1 MKKRKALALL
11 LAAGLCL
18 TGLSACSNA
27 NSSKTVRL
35 ATMTD
40 EEGRIL
46 GSMMQLLLE
55 DNGYKVDSK
64 VGTFNNTT
72 LMRRA
77 IQDKQADLSLDYT
90 GRGMMF
96 IENVDVSKY
105 QQDLETAYQTTKE
118 ADEKNGIVW
127 LAYAPFNNTD
137 GIAVSKTWSEEN
149 NVKTFEDFAKYVNDG
164 KEMKLAI
171 LGDNSY
177 VTTAPT
183 CLPGWEE
190 TYGFK
195 LNPDQVIVGVQDAQ
209 TMAAQHIDGVV
220 AAHVYT
226 TYGSIEALNLVV
238 IEDTKH
244 VSPIYS
250 PAPIIAKDFL
260 DKHPDIAGI
269 LEPTFKSIDSQKMMD
284 LNAKLSVDGIS
295 EKELA
300 KQYLQENG
308 FLK

>member
-1 MKKRKALALL
+1 MKKTRALALFL
-11 LAAGLCL
+11 VAGLSI
-18 TGLSACSNA
+18 TSLSACASSNT
-27 NSSKTVRL
+27 KTVRL

-55 DNGYKVDSK
+55 DKGYKVDSK

-72 LMRRA
+72 LMRKA
-77 IQDKQADLSLDYT
+77 IKDNQADLSLDYT

-96 IENVDVSKY
+96 IENVDITKD

-118 ADEKNGIVW
+118 ADEKNGIIW
-127 LAYAPFNNTD
+127 LSYAPFNNTD
-137 GIAVSKTWSEEN
+137 GIAVSKSWSEAN
-149 NVKTFEDFAKYVNDG
+149 NVKTFEDFAKYVNSG
-164 KEMKLAI
+164 KDMKLAI

-177 VTTAPT
+177 VTSTPT

-190 TYGFK
+190 TYKFK
-195 LNPDQVIVGVQDAQ
+195 LKPEQVVVGVQDAQ
-209 TMAAQHIDGVV
+209 TMAAENIDGVV

-238 IEDTKH
+238 IEDTEH

-250 PAPIIAKDFL
+250 PAPIVSKAYL
-260 DKHPDIAGI
+260 DKHPDIAEI
-269 LEPTFKSIDSQKMMD
+269 LEPAFKSIDATTMID
-284 LNAKLSVDGIS
+284 LNAKLSVEGVS
-295 EKELA
+295 EKDLA
-300 KQYLQENG
+300 KQYLQEKG